1 MFLRAEER
9 PEAGAM
15 TGISGRPVVYS
26 AAAGRGE
33 DHSGP
38 ILDSLPAQSKIRVLL
53 VDDDINYSSLVRDV
67 LGFAENYSID
77 RAANLHEMWLLLD
90 QNSYDALLLDY
101 SFPDGSGLDA
111 LKKMVEQKRRL
122 PIIIVTGRGD
132 ERVAAQAIQQG
143 ATDYLVKSPE
153 TVFELPVLINKA
165 VRNYAYQIERI
176 RSLEKIRYQALLLE
190 NVRDAVVVWDSMGVI
205 TYWNPAAERLYG
217 WPAAQMIGRPSLEA
231 YAAIFS
237 PAPVP
242 ISAGSSSPLE
252 VERSARTN
260 LGETIWIGSRITEL
274 HDEYAGN
281 PFLGYIDVTRDITM
295 RKKAEEQIQAAQAS
309 LVESAR
315 LAALGELAS
324 GVAHQINNPLTAIIA
339 EAQILGRQL
348 APDSAERESTANIEE
363 AGWKAQQAVQDLLEF
378 SRSSPDTQQ
387 NVSVNETIQKAV
399 RMVGA
404 PIQAGGGGLEIQL
417 AENLPAVP
425 GYAARLEDLWVNLL
439 LLARDAVAD
448 GTPHRIF
455 VRSNARG
462 GEAVIVEVED
472 DGRVIPA
479 HELETLFEPHFTG
492 AVAGRGNGME
502 FSICREIVRQHGG
515 QIRASSS
522 ADFGTIVTVE
532 FPTEVCNG
540 SGEHTCH

>member
-1 MFLRAEER
+1 
-9 PEAGAM
+9 M
-15 TGISGRPVVYS
+15 TEVSSRPVVYY
-26 AAAGRGE
+26 AAADRGE
-33 DHSGP
+33 DRPGKAV
-38 ILDSLPAQSKIRVLL
+38 DSLPLQSKIRVLL

-67 LGFAENYSID
+67 LGFADNYLID

-90 QNSYDALLLDY
+90 QNAYDALLLDY

-111 LKKMVEQKRRL
+111 LKKMVEQKRQL

-165 VRNYAYQIERI
+165 VRNYAFQIERI
-176 RSLEKIRYQALLLE
+176 RSLEKIRYQALLLD
-190 NVRDAVVVWDSMGVI
+190 NVRDAVVVWDSKGII

-217 WPAAQMIGRPSLEA
+217 WPAAQLIGRPAEEA

-281 PFLGYIDVTRDITM
+281 PFLGYIDVTRDITL
-295 RKKAEEQIQAAQAS
+295 RKKAEEQIRAAQAS

-339 EAQILGRQL
+339 EAQLLGRQL
-348 APDSAERESTANIEE
+348 APGSAERESTTNIEE

-378 SRSSPDTQQ
+378 SRSSPDTQR

-404 PIQAGGGGLEIQL
+404 PIQAGGGGLEVEM
-417 AENLPAVP
+417 AENLPVVP

-439 LLARDAVAD
+439 LLARDAISD
-448 GTPHRIF
+448 GSPHRIF

-462 GEAVIVEVED
+462 SGAVIVEVGD
-472 DGRVIPA
+472 DGREIPA
-479 HELETLFEPHFTG
+479 HEMETLFEPHFAG

-532 FPTEVCNG
+532 LPTEVCNG
-540 SGEHTCH
+540 SGEHTSH